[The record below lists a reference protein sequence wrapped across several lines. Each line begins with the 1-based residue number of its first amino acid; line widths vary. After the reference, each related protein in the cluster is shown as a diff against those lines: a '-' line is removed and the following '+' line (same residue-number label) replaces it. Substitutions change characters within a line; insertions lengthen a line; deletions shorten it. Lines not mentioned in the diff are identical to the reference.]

1 MDSYRYLKTFSG
13 VSRSPSPH
21 RMLVETSFCGP
32 KPIEPASDAS
42 SMEQISAD
50 TLEQVILARRRDPT
64 EAVMAEG
71 VKIPNDIKT
80 NGAVAI
86 KEPVIDIESKV
97 AQKVIAFNKAEEL
110 RALKPRLNTLTVSK
124 GAAKKENKKVVG
136 AFPSGTQYTRI
147 KLKDDHLYEDKGL
160 SPNERIID
168 ENDFSTKKKGDKK
181 DKHVEDI
188 NQITKIGGDKQSPAD
203 ARSPSPALSASVSR
217 KTSFCS
223 LFKSRDSSVNSDQ
236 SAGTNKK
243 RSNSKDGG
251 KGKNKLTDNSPTP
264 SPS

>member
-1 MDSYRYLKTFSG
+1 
-13 VSRSPSPH
+13 
-21 RMLVETSFCGP
+21 
-32 KPIEPASDAS
+32 
-42 SMEQISAD
+42 
-50 TLEQVILARRRDPT
+50 
-64 EAVMAEG
+64 MAEG
-71 VKIPNDIKT
+71 VKIPKDTKT
-80 NGAVAI
+80 NGDVAI
-86 KEPVIDIESKV
+86 KEPVNDIESKV

-147 KLKDDHLYEDKGL
+147 KLKPDHLYEDKGI

-181 DKHVEDI
+181 QVEDI
-188 NQITKIGGDKQSPAD
+188 NQISKIGGDKQSPAD
-203 ARSPSPALSASVSR
+203 ARSPSPALSVSVSR

-251 KGKNKLTDNSPTP
+251 KGKIKLTDNSPTP